1 MSKIEIIEYSDRFK
15 EDFKRLNCEWIQKY
29 FWIEPTDEAVLN
41 RPDEAVIAKDGYIFF
56 ARLNNVIVGTCAL
69 MRVDPYVYELGKMAV
84 AEAYR
89 ELGIGTLL
97 MKSVIAKA
105 KRMRMRKL
113 VLYSNTRL
121 HAAINM
127 YIRFG
132 FYMVPKT
139 DFHNYRANVKMELK
153 LMERGLRRSFKP
165 KEECRIDVLG

>member
-1 MSKIEIIEYSDRFK
+1 MSKMEIIEYSDRYK
-15 EDFKRLNCEWIQKY
+15 DDFRRLNYEWIQKY
-29 FWIEPTDEAVLN
+29 FWIEPTDELVLN
-41 RPDEAVIAKDGYIFF
+41 HPDEAVIAAGGYIFF

-69 MRVDPYVYELGKMAV
+69 MRVDPHVYELGKMAV
-84 AEAYR
+84 DEAYR

-105 KRMRMRKL
+105 KKMKLSKL

-139 DFHNYRANVKMELK
+139 DFHNHRANVKMELK

-165 KEECRIDVLG
+165 KEKCKLGSL